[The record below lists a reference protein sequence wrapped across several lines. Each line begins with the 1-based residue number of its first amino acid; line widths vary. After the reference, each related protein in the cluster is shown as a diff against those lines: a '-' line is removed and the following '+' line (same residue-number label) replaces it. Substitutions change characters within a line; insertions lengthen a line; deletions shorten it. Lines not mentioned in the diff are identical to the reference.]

1 MKKYKRTWDSFAD
14 YYDWEFNIFC
24 TEQQK
29 DVEFW
34 LDLAKEIGDPILEL
48 ACGSG
53 RITIPLAQAG
63 YRITGLDYSS
73 EMLKILYNKSEHS
86 ENLTILNSD
95 MVNFQSEDRFKFIF
109 ISYSSFQQLLNR
121 KDQIACLK
129 NIHRHLSKDG
139 ILAMDI
145 GRKICEGEDIA
156 EYKHL
161 YTAFYPKDDSTV
173 SMFTSFKTDRK
184 RMVRYWTDK
193 YLKYFKNGQ
202 KETYINHI
210 ALKECDLN
218 HMQDLFRFTGF
229 KITEVYGSFRKDP
242 LKEESNNAIYIA
254 TRI

>member
-63 YRITGLDYSS
+63 YRITGLDYSP
-73 EMLKILYNKSEHS
+73 EMLKMLSNKSAHLK
-86 ENLTILNSD
+86 NLTILNSD
-95 MVNFQSEDRFKFIF
+95 MVNFQLEDQFKLIF
-109 ISYSSFQQLLNR
+109 ISYSSFQQLLKE

-129 NIHRHLSKDG
+129 NIHRHLRKDG

-145 GRKICEGEDIA
+145 GRKICEGEDITQF
-156 EYKHL
+156 KHL
-161 YTAFYPKDDSTV
+161 YTAFYPEDDSTV
-173 SMFTSFKTDRK
+173 SMFTSYKTDRK
-184 RMVRYWTDK
+184 RMIRYWTDK
-193 YLKYFKNGQ
+193 YFKYNKNGQ
-202 KETYINHI
+202 KETYINQI
-210 ALKECDLN
+210 ALRECDGN
-218 HMQDLFRFTGF
+218 CMQALFRLTGF
-229 KITEVYGSFRKDP
+229 KIIEVYGSFQKDP
-242 LKEESNNAIYIA
+242 LKEESNNAIYVAKKI
-254 TRI
+254 